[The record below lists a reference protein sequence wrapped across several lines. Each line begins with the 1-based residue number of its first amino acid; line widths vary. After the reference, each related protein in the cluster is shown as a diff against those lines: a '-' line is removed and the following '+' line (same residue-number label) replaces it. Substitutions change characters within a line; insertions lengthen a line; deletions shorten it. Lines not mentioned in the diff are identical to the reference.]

1 MVQQTSPD
9 NRENVDITATVWKC
23 FKPGLMLRSYLLQSA
38 WGYVPVLQCYYL
50 YVGFF
55 TACEMKP
62 TLSGSCGPTAQNYTV
77 LLQVGKALPSL
88 CCSKKGLSF
97 LIFY

>member
-9 NRENVDITATVWKC
+9 NLENVNITAAVWKC
-23 FKPGLMLRSYLLQSA
+23 FKPGFMLRCYVLQSA
-38 WGYVPVLQCYYL
+38 CGCIAVPHCYYL

-62 TLSGSCGPTAQNYTV
+62 TRSGSCGPTAQNYTV
-77 LLQVGKALPSL
+77 LLQVGKVPPSL
-88 CCSKKGLSF
+88 CYSKKGLSF